1 MRGNGMSTKR
11 RCMILLASMMAFYC
25 ASASAASGGDCLS
38 YEPASVK
45 LTGKVFVKVFPGRPN
60 YESIKKG
67 DEPEGAWLLRLA
79 KPICVKGD
87 DNNEA
92 EAQVSIIQL
101 VLHLDKQFS
110 QLRRLRRKGAMTFT
124 GTLFHEITAHHHAKV
139 LMWVLSMK

>member
-1 MRGNGMSTKR
+1 MTTKR
-11 RCMILLASMMAFYC
+11 RFVILLATMMAFGC
-25 ASASAASGGDCLS
+25 VSAKAASGGDCLL
-38 YEPASVK
+38 YEPASVT
-45 LTGKVFVKVFPGRPN
+45 LRGKVFVKVFPGRPN

-92 EAQVSIIQL
+92 EAQVSLIQV
-101 VLHLDKQFS
+101 VLHQDKQFS
-110 QLRRLRRKGAMTFT
+110 QLRRLRRKGAVTFT

-139 LMWVLSMK
+139 LIWVTGMK